1 MKINR
6 HTRRRIKRFLRSQ
19 NGSPQDATII
29 PKFVYENGVEVLR
42 LWSPWIR
49 TRPMEPLA
57 SDRRPRCDLS
67 AVAVFAAWGENDET
81 LLKLVRA
88 ALVLSKD

>member
-1 MKINR
+1 MKLNR

-19 NGSPQDATII
+19 NGSPQGATII

-42 LWSPWIR
+42 LWGPWNYA
-49 TRPMEPLA
+49 RPKGAAPQA
-57 SDRRPRCDLS
+57 RCDLS
-67 AVAVFAAWGENDET
+67 AAAVFAAWGDNEET

-88 ALVLSKD
+88 ALVLSKE

>member
-19 NGSPQDATII
+19 NGTTQQPTPVI

-42 LWSPWIR
+42 LWGPR
-49 TRPMEPLA
+49 DYLARPVGAKRLQ
-57 SDRRPRCDLS
+57 CDLS
-67 AVAVFAAWGENDET
+67 AASVFAAWGDNAEN

>member
-19 NGSPQDATII
+19 NGSPQGATVI
-29 PKFVYENGVEVLR
+29 PKFVYENGTEVLR
-42 LWSPWIR
+42 LQKRHQSG
-49 TRPMEPLA
+49 L
-57 SDRRPRCDLS
+57 SYGVSKPRQQECDLS
-67 AVAVFAAWGENDET
+67 AAAVFAAWGNDGET

>member
-19 NGSPQDATII
+19 SGSAQGATII
-29 PKFVYENGVEVLR
+29 PKFVYENGQEVLR
-42 LWSPWIR
+42 LS
-49 TRPMEPLA
+49 RPHGGLSYGVAKP
-57 SDRRPRCDLS
+57 RRQECDLS
-67 AVAVFAAWGENDET
+67 AAAVFAAWGNNGEE

-88 ALVLSKD
+88 ALVLSKE

>member
-19 NGSPQDATII
+19 NGSQQGAIII

-42 LWSPWIR
+42 LWRPWNY
-49 TRPMEPLA
+49 A
-57 SDRRPRCDLS
+57 RPRGSASRMHCDLS
-67 AVAVFAAWGENDET
+67 VTAVFAAWGDDGEE

-88 ALVLSKD
+88 ALILSKE